1 MSNRKR
7 LFVFDG
13 SAMAYRSHFAF
24 IKNPL
29 INSAGVDTSATFGFT
44 RDLLRVLD
52 EEQPELAAVVFDVSK
67 RSFRHDRFPDYK
79 ATRERMPTELAAA
92 LGTLDRIVDA
102 FNIPRLGVEGY
113 EGDDLMATLARLGSD
128 AGLEV
133 FLVTGDKDF
142 CQIVSDTVR
151 VYNPWRSSRGT
162 QPVVMTPADVEA
174 RYGIT
179 PSQFRDY
186 LALVGDTS
194 DNVPGVPGVG
204 PKRAAELLDTF
215 GSLDEILARTS
226 EVKQPKLRESLEQ
239 NQEQAKLSQELV
251 TFDDQAPLDVELEE
265 LERAE
270 PDRAALVELF
280 AELEFKDFLRRFS
293 ISVDTDPHRHHRVD
307 PDGLPQLIADLRAA
321 GKFVFD
327 IETTSLR
334 PEEAEIVGMA
344 FAYSRGE
351 AYYVPAIESTTTG
364 GAFELFSFKLEFAPL
379 LEQLRPLLEDPSVQK
394 GGQNVKYDALVLAH
408 HGVQVQGISF
418 DTLLESYLIDPAART
433 HGLDDLALRYL
444 GYKKIATREVMG
456 SGRGKR
462 TMDKLRDEE
471 ILPYASEDAD
481 ITFRLHEQFQR
492 RLSEQPRLQELY
504 RDVELPLVGILASME
519 QRGITVDTRALKS
532 LGKELRERI
541 QQLSREIYE
550 LAGET
555 INLNSPKQ
563 VGTLLFDGLKL
574 HEVAG
579 LKARRTATGAYSTD
593 AETLETLRDHHPV
606 VAKLLEHRG
615 LEKLLGTYV
624 DALPGLIGK
633 KTGRVHTSFNQ
644 AVAATGRLSSSDPN
658 LQNIPV
664 RTPEGKRI
672 RAAFVAGSADWVLLA
687 ADYSQVELRILAHYS
702 QDEALLEAFRADR
715 DVHAAT
721 AASVFGVPF
730 EEVTPQLR
738 GRAKAI
744 NFGIAYGMGA
754 QRLAR
759 DTGLSVDEARSF
771 IESYF
776 ARFPGIQGYLETQVQ
791 FARKFGYV
799 ETLLGRRRPLP
810 DIRATRRLPRSN
822 AERMAINTPIQGSAA
837 DIIKIAMVRID
848 ARLTQSDLDAHMLLQ
863 VHDELVFECPA
874 GQREPLAEL
883 VREEMQSAFPLAVP
897 LKVDVGHGRTWLEA
911 H

>member
-1 MSNRKR
+1 MNRPKR

-13 SAMAYRSHFAF
+13 SALAYRSHFAF
-24 IKNPL
+24 LKNPL

-67 RSFRHDRFPDYK
+67 RTFRHDRFPEYK
-79 ATRERMPTELAAA
+79 ATRQRMPEELAAA

-102 FNIPRLGVEGY
+102 FNLPRLGIEGY
-113 EGDDLMATLARLGSD
+113 EGDDLMATLARMGTE

-133 FLVTGDKDF
+133 YLVTGDKDF
-142 CQIVSDTVR
+142 CQVVSEQVK
-151 VYNPWRSSRGT
+151 VYNPWRSRGT
-162 QPVVMTPADVEA
+162 QPMVMTPADVLAKYDVPPE
-174 RYGIT
+174 R
-179 PSQFRDY
+179 FRDY
-186 LALVGDTS
+186 LALVGDAS
-194 DNVPGVPGVG
+194 DNVPGVPGIG
-204 PKRAAELLDTF
+204 PKRAAELLNAF
-215 GSLDEILARTS
+215 GSLDALLERSA
-226 EVKQPKLRESLEQ
+226 EVTRPALREALEAHR
-239 NQEQAKLSQELV
+239 EQALLSRELV
-251 TFDDQAPLDVELEE
+251 AFDEHAPLDVELEE

-280 AELEFKDFLRRFS
+280 AELEFKEFLRRFS
-293 ISVDTDPHRHHRVD
+293 LSVDTDPHVHHRVD
-307 PDGLPQLIADLRAA
+307 ADGLDALIEDLRAA
-321 GKFVFD
+321 GSFVFD
-327 IETTSLR
+327 LETTSLR

-351 AYYVPAIESTTTG
+351 AYYVPAVESTSTG
-364 GAFELFSFKLEFAPL
+364 GAFELFSFKLDFAPL
-379 LEQLRPLLEDPSVQK
+379 LERLRPLLEDPSVEK
-394 GGQNVKYDALVLAH
+394 GGQNVKYDTLVLAH
-408 HGVQVQGISF
+408 HGVHVQGVTF

-456 SGRGKR
+456 TGRGKR

-481 ITFRLHEQFQR
+481 ITLRLHQQFSR
-492 RLSEQPRLQELY
+492 RMAEQPRLQELY
-504 RDVELPLVGILASME
+504 RDVELPLMKLLGKME
-519 QRGITVDTRALKS
+519 RRGIRVDTQALAE
-532 LGKELRERI
+532 LGVELRERI
-541 QQLSREIYE
+541 AQLSKEIYE
-550 LAGET
+550 LAGEA
-555 INLNSPKQ
+555 INLSSPKQ
-563 VGTLLFDGLKL
+563 VGGLLFDRLKL

-579 LKARRTATGAYSTD
+579 LKAKRTATGAYSTD
-593 AETLETLRDHHPV
+593 AETLETLREHHPLV
-606 VAKLLEHRG
+606 GKLLEHRG

-624 DALPGLIGK
+624 DALPGLIGA

-664 RTPEGKRI
+664 RTAEGKRI
-672 RAAFVAGSADWVLLA
+672 RAAFVAGAEDWVLVA

-702 QDEALLEAFRADR
+702 QDDALLEAFRADK

-730 EEVTPQLR
+730 EEVTPELR

-759 DTGLSVDEARSF
+759 DTALSLEEARAF
-771 IESYF
+771 IENYF
-776 ARFPGIQGYLETQVQ
+776 ARFPGIKGYLEAQVQ

-810 DIRATRRLPRSN
+810 DIRATRRLARSN

-848 ARLTQSDLDAHMLLQ
+848 RRLAEADLDAHMLLQ

-874 GQREPLAEL
+874 AQREALVTL

-897 LKVDVGHGRTWLEA
+897 LKVDVGYGRTWLQA